1 MKILVVNCG
10 SSSLKFQLIDMENE
24 DVLAKGK
31 CDRIGAKEGEIGL
44 PFIEYKGKTGKK
56 IKEELPL
63 PDHVAAFRAVVKYLT
78 DTEEGVVKNL
88 SEVSA
93 IGHRIV
99 NAGPFLSKTVLV
111 TDDILE
117 TFKTKSIPY
126 APLHN
131 PAALQGIN
139 ACFETMEGIPQ
150 VLVFDTS
157 FHQTMPEK
165 AFMYGVP
172 YNWYT
177 DYGVRRYGAHGM
189 SHQFVTEEAARL
201 MNKDINELNMIS
213 CHLGNGSSITAIK
226 NGKCV
231 DTSMGFTPLEGLV
244 MGTRSGD
251 IDPAVLEFI
260 MERENMDIHEM
271 LNTLNKKS
279 GLLALSGK
287 TGDIRDLRMLR
298 DQGDKRATMAL
309 DVLAYRVRKYIGAYM
324 AVLGHIDCITFE
336 GGIGEHN
343 PDVVKACIEGLEEF
357 GIIYDDSHMDD
368 EMYEGIISK
377 PESRVKMFVIAT
389 NEEIVIANET
399 KKILESN

>member
-10 SSSLKFQLIDMENE
+10 SSSLKYQLIDMDSNE
-24 DVLAKGK
+24 VLAKGK
-31 CDRIGAKEGEIGL
+31 CDRIGAGAGDIGS
-44 PFIEYKGKTGKK
+44 PFVEYKANGNKVT
-56 IKEELPL
+56 EELPL
-63 PDHVAAFRAVVKYLT
+63 PDHVAAFKAVVRYLT
-78 DTEEGVVKNL
+78 DEKVGVVKEL
-88 SEVSA
+88 SEISA

-99 NAGPFLSKTVLV
+99 NGGPFFKESTLV
-111 TDDILE
+111 TDEILE

-139 ACFETMEGIPQ
+139 ACLETMAGIPE

-157 FHQTMPEK
+157 FHQTMPEY
-165 AFMYGVP
+165 AYMYGIP
-172 YNWYT
+172 REYYEK
-177 DYGVRRYGAHGM
+177 YGVRRYGAHGM
-189 SHQFVTEEAARL
+189 SHQFVTEEAARITGIPQE
-201 MNKDINELNMIS
+201 NLNMIS
-213 CHLGNGSSITAIK
+213 CHLGNGSSITAVK

-260 MERENMDIHEM
+260 MERENMTINEM

-279 GLLALSGK
+279 GLLAISGQ
-287 TGDIRDLRMLR
+287 TGDVRDLRMLR
-298 DQGDKRATMAL
+298 DQGNERAKLAL

-324 AVLGHIDCITFE
+324 AVLGHVDVITFE

-343 PDVVKACIEGLEEF
+343 PDVVRACVEGLEEF
-357 GIIYDDSHMDD
+357 GIVLDPSYKDD
-368 EMYEGIISK
+368 EMYEGIISA
-377 PESRVKMFVIAT
+377 PESKIKMYVIAT
-389 NEEIVIANET
+389 NEEEIIAKEALRLV
-399 KKILESN
+399 K

>member
-1 MKILVVNCG
+1 MKVLVVNCG

-24 DVLAKGK
+24 KVLAKGK
-31 CDRIGAKEGEIGL
+31 CDRIGETGSGAIGS
-44 PFIEYKGKTGKK
+44 PFIEYKGKSGKK

-63 PDHVAAFRAVVKYLT
+63 PDHVAAFEAVVRYLT
-78 DTEEGVVKNL
+78 DAEEGVVASL
-88 SEVSA
+88 SEISA
-93 IGHRIV
+93 IGHRVV
-99 NAGPFLSKTVLV
+99 NAGPFFDKTTVV
-111 TDDILE
+111 TE
-117 TFKTKSIPY
+117 EVMERFKSKSIPY

-139 ACFETMEGIPQ
+139 ACEKTMEGIPQ

-165 AFMYGVP
+165 AYMYGVP
-172 YNWYT
+172 YEWYEK
-177 DYGVRRYGAHGM
+177 YGIRRYGAHGM
-189 SHQFVTEEAARL
+189 SHQFVTEEAAKL
-201 MNKDINELNMIS
+201 LGKDSNDLNMIS

-251 IDPAVLEFI
+251 IDPAVMEFV
-260 MERENMDIHEM
+260 MDRENMDIHEM

-287 TGDIRDLRMLR
+287 TGDVRDLRMLR
-298 DQGDKRATMAL
+298 DQGDERAKMAL
-309 DVLAYRVRKYIGAYM
+309 EVLSYRIRKYIGAYM
-324 AVLGHIDCITFE
+324 AVLGRVDCITFE

-343 PDVVKACIEGLEEF
+343 PDVVKAAVEGLEDL
-357 GIIYDDSHMDD
+357 GIVYDDSHLDD
-368 EMYEGIISK
+368 EMYEGIVSK
-377 PESRVKMFVIAT
+377 PESKIKMFVIAT
-389 NEEIVIANET
+389 NEEIVIARET
-399 KKILESN
+399 VKAIQ